1 MPSISEKFRD
11 FRASKAVLFWSCAG
25 CIIATMVVGFTWGG
39 WVTGGSAQERADEA
53 AEQAVAELAAEQ
65 AVAQLAADICFKRY
79 LASPDV
85 RVNLAALN
93 EESSYRRSGVLE
105 DGGWVTLADRED
117 PIDGAAGLC
126 AKRLAEVDLSTLPAT
141 PVADAG
147 AVAATAPEATA
158 VQ

>member
-53 AEQAVAELAAEQ
+53 AEQAVAELAA
-65 AVAQLAADICFKRY
+65 DICFKRY

-85 RVNLAALN
+85 RVNLTALN

-117 PIDGAAGLC
+117 PIDGAAGLS
-126 AKRLAEVDLSTLPAT
+126 AKRLAEVDLITLPAT

-147 AVAATAPEATA
+147 AVAATAPEATT

>member
-1 MPSISEKFRD
+1 MPSITEKFRD

-25 CIIATMVVGFTWGG
+25 CVVATMVVGFTWGG
-39 WVTGGSAQERADEA
+39 WVTAGSAQQRADA
-53 AEQAVAELAAEQ
+53 ASEQAVAE
-65 AVAQLAADICFKRY
+65 LAADICFKRY
-79 LASPDV
+79 LASPDA
-85 RVNLAALN
+85 RANLTAFN
-93 EESSYRRSGVLE
+93 EESTYRRDGLIE

-126 AKRLAEVDLSTLPAT
+126 ADRLAEVDLSTLPAV

-147 AVAATAPEATA
+147 AASATAPAATT

>member
-53 AEQAVAELAAEQ
+53 AEQAVAE
-65 AVAQLAADICFKRY
+65 LAADICFKRY

-147 AVAATAPEATA
+147 AVSATAPEATT

>member
-25 CIIATMVVGFTWGG
+25 CVIATMVVGFTWGG

-53 AEQAVAELAAEQ
+53 AEQAVAELAA
-65 AVAQLAADICFKRY
+65 DICFKRY

-85 RVNLAALN
+85 RVNLTALN

-147 AVAATAPEATA
+147 AGAVAATAPEATT

>member
-1 MPSISEKFRD
+1 MADIQGKFAAYRPT
-11 FRASKAVLFWSCAG
+11 KTVWFWSTSAA
-25 CIIATMVVGFTWGG
+25 IVLTVIVGFTWGG

-53 AEQAVAELAAEQ
+53 AEQAVAELAA
-65 AVAQLAADICFKRY
+65 DICFKRY

-85 RVNLAALN
+85 RVNLTALN
-93 EESSYRRSGVLE
+93 EESSYRRSGVIE

-126 AKRLAEVDLSTLPAT
+126 AKRLAEVDISTLPAT

-147 AVAATAPEATA
+147 AVPATGPVATT
-158 VQ
+158 VE